1 MEIVVVVVPL
11 ILHNKEDRNFGQR
24 INTRGWLLLNIRAVQ
39 TDTSFL
45 KITHVSRRRK
55 QEDAPLRLVIYQGV
69 ATIISTTRK
78 LFAIIIIPSHPDSR
92 YIMLHACI
100 FVGRRHRI
108 AQAHVWYHPP
118 ELGFPTLPRIVV
130 RFYHPLLSLS
140 LFLSPSFPLCN
151 EVSNEVFR
159 GNKIATCFQFTKHK
173 FRFICR
179 DDLLRRIIN
188 IRGYVICCAIL
199 AGVYCCQRV

>member
-45 KITHVSRRRK
+45 KITHVWRRRK

-92 YIMLHACI
+92 YIVLHLPASLLDADI
-100 FVGRRHRI
+100 VSHRRTFDIIRRSS
-108 AQAHVWYHPP
+108 AFQ
-118 ELGFPTLPRIVV
+118 LFPV
-130 RFYHPLLSLS
+130 LLYVFIILFSLS
-140 LFLSPSFPLCN
+140 LPLSLFPSLQRGQQRG
-151 EVSNEVFR
+151 VSW
-159 GNKIATCFQFTKHK
+159 K
-173 FRFICR
+173 
-179 DDLLRRIIN
+179 
-188 IRGYVICCAIL
+188 
-199 AGVYCCQRV
+199 